1 MLVCKLITT
10 GFACFMDSNIDRSIL
25 VSMIGLNIRL
35 DNVWKNYF
43 VEWEYVS
50 RSDIDRFL
58 IHGSSIYSDNWSIQ
72 SLLSYFFKLFR
83 RISDCSKQKDIGHY
97 KTNSQ
102 L

>member
-58 IHGSSIYSDNWSIQ
+58 IYGSSIYSDNWSIQ
-72 SLLSYFFKLFR
+72 SLLRFLQVISSNKRLFKA
-83 RISDCSKQKDIGHY
+83 KGHR
-97 KTNSQ
+97 T